1 MARAK
6 RGFKARRR
14 RKKILNMA
22 EGFQHRRKNTIRRGA
37 EAVDRA
43 KRYAYRDRHARKRDF
58 RALWITRIGAA
69 ALQNGL
75 NYSTL
80 ICKLKEAN
88 IRLDRKVLSDLAIFD
103 PAAFTAV
110 VHHATG
116 AARA

>member
-14 RKKILNMA
+14 RKKILDMA
-22 EGFQHRRKNTIRRGA
+22 EGFTHRRKNTIRRGA

-43 KRYAYRDRHARKRDF
+43 KRYAHRDRRARKRDF
-58 RALWITRIGAA
+58 RQLWITRIGAA
-69 ALQNGL
+69 AVQNGL

-80 ICKLKEAN
+80 IAKLDEAK
-88 IRLDRKVLSDLAIFD
+88 IKLDRKVLSDLAIFD

-110 VHHATG
+110 VHAATG
-116 AARA
+116 ARA

>member
-22 EGFQHRRKNTIRRGA
+22 EGFTHRRKNTIRRGA

-43 KRYAYRDRHARKRDF
+43 MRYAYRDRHARKRDF
-58 RALWITRIGAA
+58 RQLWITRIGAA
-69 ALQNGL
+69 AVMNGI

-80 ICKLKEAN
+80 IAKMKTAQ
-88 IRLDRKVLSDLAIFD
+88 IRLDRKVLADIAVLD
-103 PAAFTAV
+103 PAAFSAV
-110 VHHATG
+110 VKTATQ
-116 AARA
+116 AAA

>member
-6 RGFKARRR
+6 RGTKARAR

-22 EGFQHRRKNTIRRGA
+22 EGFTHRRKNTIRRGA

-43 KRYAYRDRHARKRDF
+43 KRYAYRDRKAKKRDF
-58 RALWITRIGAA
+58 RQLWITRIGAA
-69 ALQNGL
+69 AVLNGV

-80 ICKLKEAN
+80 ISKLSDAK
-88 IRLDRKVLSDLAIFD
+88 IKLDRKVLADLAVFD

-110 VHHATG
+110 VQAATG
-116 AARA
+116 ARAA

>member
-22 EGFQHRRKNTIRRGA
+22 EGFTHRRKNTIRRGA

-43 KRYAYRDRHARKRDF
+43 MRYAYRDRHARKRDF
-58 RALWITRIGAA
+58 RQLWITRIGAA
-69 ALQNGL
+69 AVLNGI

-80 ICKLKEAN
+80 IAKLKEAK
-88 IRLDRKVLSDLAIFD
+88 IQLDRKVLADLAIFD
-103 PAAFTAV
+103 PAAFSAV
-110 VHHATG
+110 VKQATG
-116 AARA
+116 AAA

>member
-6 RGFKARRR
+6 RGVKARRR

-22 EGFQHRRKNTIRRGA
+22 EGFVHRRKNTIRRGA

-43 KRYAYRDRHARKRDF
+43 KRYAYAHRKARKRDF

-69 ALQNGL
+69 AVLNGL

-80 ICKLKEAN
+80 IAKMNAAN
-88 IRLDRKVLSDLAIFD
+88 IKLDRKTMADLAVFD
-103 PAAFTAV
+103 PAAFSAV
-110 VHHATG
+110 VKQAT
-116 AARA
+116 AA

>member
-14 RKKILNMA
+14 RKKMLKLA
-22 EGFQHRRKNTIRRGA
+22 EGFTHRRKNTVRRGY

-43 KRYAYRDRHARKRDF
+43 LRYAYRDRNVRKREI
-58 RALWITRIGAA
+58 RGLWITRIGAA
-69 ALQNGL
+69 AVLNGL

-80 ICKLKEAN
+80 IAKLNEAN
-88 IRLDRKVLSDLAIFD
+88 IKLDSKVLSDLAILD

-110 VHHATG
+110 VQQATG
-116 AARA
+116 AHAA

>member
-1 MARAK
+1 MPRAK

-22 EGFQHRRKNTIRRGA
+22 EGFTQRRKNTIRRGS

-43 KRYAYRDRHARKRDF
+43 MRYAHAHRRARKRDF

-69 ALQNGL
+69 AVLNGV

-80 ICKLKEAN
+80 ISKLKGAN
-88 IRLDRKVLSDLAIFD
+88 IQLDRKILSDLAIFD
-103 PAAFTAV
+103 PTAFSAV
-110 VHHATG
+110 VKQAVG
-116 AARA
+116 A